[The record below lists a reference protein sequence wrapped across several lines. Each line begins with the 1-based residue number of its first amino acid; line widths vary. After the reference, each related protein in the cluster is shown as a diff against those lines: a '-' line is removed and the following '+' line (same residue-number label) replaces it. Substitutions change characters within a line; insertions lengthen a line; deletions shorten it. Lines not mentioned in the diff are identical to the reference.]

1 MHTRTH
7 TQWAHSFTYPTT
19 LAEGGYAARMRKPV
33 EIMLVPMIDIF
44 TVLVTFLLMTAVF
57 SRITILQLEL
67 PSANDTSV
75 GPPPEFRLEVI
86 VRHEGLELTNGTE
99 LIATIPSVNGQY
111 DLKTL
116 SSMALDLKRQYPQ
129 AKDASVL
136 LERDIQYDYLI
147 QVMDAIRTTE
157 VTEPQ
162 VSADP
167 AAAVAPPAITEGA
180 RQPTTVE
187 LFTNVSVGEAP

>member
-1 MHTRTH
+1 MQTRTH

-67 PSANDTSV
+67 PSANEV
-75 GPPPEFRLEVI
+75 NAGPPPEFRLEVI
-86 VRHEGLELTNGTE
+86 VRDQGLELTNGTD

-116 SSMALDLKRQYPQ
+116 SSMALELKRQYPQ

-136 LERDIQYDYLI
+136 LERHIQYDYLI

-162 VSADP
+162 ASTDP
-167 AAAVAPPAITEGA
+167 AAAAAPPATAAVAG
-180 RQPTTVE
+180 PTTKVE